1 MDADNRQI
9 RPGEHIDTLRLCWP
23 NNDIRRR
30 LSALYGIHHNWAY
43 FLKNH
48 VWAYA
53 HILLSLRLDMNIQLL
68 TKQLNRSLTRKRV
81 LYIGEPERTL
91 VNTDK
96 CFSEAN
102 YVGTEQKNSNLLKL
116 LEGDKFTWFLGM
128 IHKRKCS
135 EITFILVHTIG
146 SGRTGC
152 EGIPA
157 IGFVG

>member
-1 MDADNRQI
+1 L
-9 RPGEHIDTLRLCWP
+9 G
-23 NNDIRRR
+23 
-30 LSALYGIHHNWAY
+30 
-43 FLKNH
+43 
-48 VWAYA
+48 
-53 HILLSLRLDMNIQLL
+53 LLSEKSCLGICTHSPFVTFRYEHPTADKKLY